1 MNEIIIPEE
10 KTENFVTTKELAE
23 VLGVSARTIRETA
36 TAKGLEGTFHTLQT
50 KGGKQSLRVFSE
62 EEATIIKMEIQKH
75 HNLQSRQ
82 IDTVTTAAE
91 EDQMIAQALI
101 ILQRRIQDANK
112 EIEKLKPAAEFAY
125 QICSSKDAIDIGN
138 CAKVLNRNIGNCAKD
153 LNRNIGRNNIFEFL
167 RNRKVLQQD
176 NIPYQ
181 KYIDSGYFRVIETK
195 YTIPSGETK
204 ISLKTLVLQKG
215 VAYINKLLREKENE
229 NKGVC

>member
-1 MNEIIIPEE
+1 MNEIAER
-10 KTENFVTTKELAE
+10 KLMTGKELAE
-23 VLGVSARTIRETA
+23 VLGVSKDTINATVERLDVDGVLRRVDIARNT
-36 TAKGLEGTFHTLQT
+36 Q
-50 KGGKQSLRVFSE
+50 GGYLFSE
-62 EEATIIKMEIQKH
+62 YQATVIKQEIQKH
-75 HNLQSRQ
+75 HNLANRQ
-82 IDTVTTAAE
+82 IDNVSTSAE
-91 EDQMIAQALI
+91 EDQMIAQALT

-138 CAKVLNRNIGNCAKD
+138 CAKVLNRS
-153 LNRNIGRNNIFEFL
+153 IGRNNLFEFL
-167 RNRKVLQQD
+167 RNKKILQSD

-215 VAYINKLLREKENE
+215 VAYINKLLKEKD
-229 NKGVC
+229 C

>member
-1 MNEIIIPEE
+1 M
-10 KTENFVTTKELAE
+10 TGKELAE
-23 VLGVSARTIRETA
+23 VLGVSKDTINATVERLDVDGVLRRVDIARNT
-36 TAKGLEGTFHTLQT
+36 Q
-50 KGGKQSLRVFSE
+50 GGYLFSE
-62 EEATIIKMEIQKH
+62 YQATVIKQEIQKH
-75 HNLQSRQ
+75 HNLANRQ
-82 IDTVTTAAE
+82 IDNVSTEAE
-91 EDQMIAQALI
+91 EDQMIAQALT

-138 CAKVLNRNIGNCAKD
+138 CAKVLNRNIG
-153 LNRNIGRNNIFEFL
+153 RNNLFEFL
-167 RNRKVLQQD
+167 RNKKILQSD

-215 VAYINKLLREKENE
+215 VAYINKLLKEKD
-229 NKGVC
+229 C

>member
-1 MNEIIIPEE
+1 MNEIIIQEE

-138 CAKVLNRNIGNCAKD
+138 CAKVLNRNIG
-153 LNRNIGRNNIFEFL
+153 RNNLFEFL

>member
-1 MNEIIIPEE
+1 MNELIIAEE

-75 HNLQSRQ
+75 HNLASRQ
-82 IDTVTTAAE
+82 IDTVTTSAE

-138 CAKVLNRNIGNCAKD
+138 CAKVLNRNIG
-153 LNRNIGRNNIFEFL
+153 RNNLFEFL

-215 VAYINKLLREKENE
+215 IAYINKLLREKENE

>member
-75 HNLQSRQ
+75 HNLASRQ

-138 CAKVLNRNIGNCAKD
+138 CAKVLNRNIG
-153 LNRNIGRNNIFEFL
+153 RNNLFEFL
-167 RNRKVLQQD
+167 RNKKVLQQD

-195 YTIPSGETK
+195 YTIPSGETT

>member
-1 MNEIIIPEE
+1 MNEIIIQEE

-75 HNLQSRQ
+75 HNLASRQ

-138 CAKVLNRNIGNCAKD
+138 CAKVLNRNIG
-153 LNRNIGRNNIFEFL
+153 RNNLFEFL

-229 NKGVC
+229 NKGVY

>member
-125 QICSSKDAIDIGN
+125 QICSSKDVIDIGN
-138 CAKVLNRNIGNCAKD
+138 CAKVLNRNIG
-153 LNRNIGRNNIFEFL
+153 RNNLFEFL

>member
-1 MNEIIIPEE
+1 MNEIAER
-10 KTENFVTTKELAE
+10 KLMTGKELAE
-23 VLGVSARTIRETA
+23 VVGVSKDTINATVERLDVDGVLRRVDIARNT
-36 TAKGLEGTFHTLQT
+36 Q
-50 KGGKQSLRVFSE
+50 GGYLFSE
-62 EEATIIKMEIQKH
+62 YQATVIKQEIQKH
-75 HNLQSRQ
+75 HNLANRQ
-82 IDTVTTAAE
+82 IDNVSTEAE
-91 EDQMIAQALI
+91 ENQMIAQALT

-138 CAKVLNRNIGNCAKD
+138 CAKVLNRS
-153 LNRNIGRNNIFEFL
+153 IGRNNLFEFL
-167 RNRKVLQQD
+167 RNKKILQSD

-215 VAYINKLLREKENE
+215 VAYINKLLKEKD
-229 NKGVC
+229 C

>member
-1 MNEIIIPEE
+1 MNEIAERKLI
-10 KTENFVTTKELAE
+10 TGKELAE
-23 VLGVSARTIRETA
+23 VLGVSKDTINATVERLDVDGVLRRVDIARNT
-36 TAKGLEGTFHTLQT
+36 Q
-50 KGGKQSLRVFSE
+50 GGYLFSE
-62 EEATIIKMEIQKH
+62 YQATVIKQEIQKH
-75 HNLQSRQ
+75 HNLANRQ
-82 IDTVTTAAE
+82 IDNVSTAAE
-91 EDQMIAQALI
+91 EDQMIAQALT

-138 CAKVLNRNIGNCAKD
+138 CAKVLNRS
-153 LNRNIGRNNIFEFL
+153 IGRNNLFEFL
-167 RNRKVLQQD
+167 RNKKILQSD

-215 VAYINKLLREKENE
+215 VAYINKLLKEKD
-229 NKGVC
+229 C

>member
-91 EDQMIAQALI
+91 EDQMIAQALM

-112 EIEKLKPAAEFAY
+112 EIARLKPAAEFAY

-138 CAKVLNRNIGNCAKD
+138 CAKVLNRNIG
-153 LNRNIGRNNIFEFL
+153 RNNLFEFL

-215 VAYINKLLREKENE
+215 VAYINKLLSEKENE

>member
-75 HNLQSRQ
+75 HNLASRQ

-112 EIEKLKPAAEFAY
+112 EIARLKPAAEFAY

-138 CAKVLNRNIGNCAKD
+138 YAKVLNRNIG
-153 LNRNIGRNNIFEFL
+153 RNNLFEFL

-195 YTIPSGETK
+195 YAIPSGETK

>member
-75 HNLQSRQ
+75 HNLASRQ

-112 EIEKLKPAAEFAY
+112 EIARLKPAVEFAY

-138 CAKVLNRNIGNCAKD
+138 CAKVLNRNIG
-153 LNRNIGRNNIFEFL
+153 RNNLFEFL

>member
-1 MNEIIIPEE
+1 MNDLCTTVEDNRI
-10 KTENFVTTKELAE
+10 VTTKELAGI
-23 VLGVSARTIRETA
+23 LGVEPRTVQLAVQKLGLANVLSQVKIRGQNSFVFTEEQA
-36 TAKGLEGTFHTLQT
+36 TLV
-50 KGGKQSLRVFSE
+50 KQH
-62 EEATIIKMEIQKH
+62 IQEH
-75 HNLQSRQ
+75 HNLSSRQ
-82 IDTVTTAAE
+82 IDSVSTEVE
-91 EDQMIAQALI
+91 ENQMIAQAFS
-101 ILQRRIQDANK
+101 ILQRRIEDANK

-138 CAKVLNRNIGNCAKD
+138 CAKVLNRNIG
-153 LNRNIGRNNIFEFL
+153 RNNLFEFL
-167 RNRKVLQQD
+167 RNRKILQQD

-215 VAYINKLLREKENE
+215 VAYINKLLRESENE

>member
-75 HNLQSRQ
+75 HNLASRQ

-112 EIEKLKPAAEFAY
+112 EIARLKPAAEFAY

-138 CAKVLNRNIGNCAKD
+138 CAKVLNRNIG
-153 LNRNIGRNNIFEFL
+153 RNNLFEFL

-229 NKGVC
+229 NKGVY

>member
-1 MNEIIIPEE
+1 MNEMAER
-10 KTENFVTTKELAE
+10 KLMTGKELAE
-23 VLGVSARTIRETA
+23 VLGVSKDTINATVERLDVDGVLRRVDIARNT
-36 TAKGLEGTFHTLQT
+36 Q
-50 KGGKQSLRVFSE
+50 GGYLFSE
-62 EEATIIKMEIQKH
+62 YQATVIKQEIQKH
-75 HNLQSRQ
+75 HNLANRQ
-82 IDTVTTAAE
+82 IDNVSTAAE
-91 EDQMIAQALI
+91 EDQMIAQALT

-138 CAKVLNRNIGNCAKD
+138 CAKVLNRNIG
-153 LNRNIGRNNIFEFL
+153 RNNLFEFL
-167 RNRKVLQQD
+167 RNKKILQSD

-215 VAYINKLLREKENE
+215 VAYINKLLKEKD
-229 NKGVC
+229 C